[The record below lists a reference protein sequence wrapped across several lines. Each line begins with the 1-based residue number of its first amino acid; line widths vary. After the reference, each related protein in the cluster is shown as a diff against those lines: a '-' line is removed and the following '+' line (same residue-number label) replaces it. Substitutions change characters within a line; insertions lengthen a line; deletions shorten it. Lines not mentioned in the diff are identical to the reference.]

1 MKKNRDM
8 KKNRKIRRGL
18 LPAVFAAMAA
28 WTAGCVDDPIEIA
41 PANRVGSD
49 GTVVVNAMLGD
60 MKTTVPTRASGKAK
74 GFENFDVFTNTY
86 GNDAPPVPILIRQW
100 RKVRGSSMW
109 ESPVDA
115 LYTDKSTVAG
125 SLASYPSDSTFS
137 KYFGQDVS
145 LVVENDG
152 VTYNPFSKWGTTPP
166 EPLTWGGAEDES
178 CFSAWTP
185 VVRTFYRNNATSPKE
200 HLEDWVHMDSQGPDK
215 DGREYGTV
223 KFFRWAL
230 DGGSSTRLRD
240 TLYVGW
246 TGNNL
251 ASLNNFIGISGQV
264 IDEAADT
271 DVRHTHVPA
280 YMIGNTGGDEK
291 NPPLT
296 YKMNGASVSMRF
308 QHLVSY
314 INIAAINVTRSDGDV
329 VSLGSH
335 WAAVVY
341 FPNLPRYARF
351 TTGDPTKGEAPH
363 LLLTDAE
370 KNSDPH
376 KDTFEKYLKDT
387 ILTRKVHPR
396 NGTEPATGWFPDEY
410 TSIVERTGLATYC
423 RTTMYVSPFDLSK
436 PDLGEFVVYVVP
448 KDSTLADKY
457 HSDGRQYYVYEDYS
471 CYKWDADPDLKDISD
486 ANDLNHNRTYA
497 IDGRY
502 YGNLSSIAGT
512 ISSKKQTLPGYDA
525 SSQWL
530 TWLEAGEGLYLSLQ
544 LADGKVTGITVSIQG
559 WGDASGGQTETHSR
573 AGIFSANDFNEF
585 CESYWVS
592 GDDYF
597 VPDGMAN
604 EKEEIYLYDDL
615 DYTAH
620 TQLEVKMRGDGY
632 KLYGQ
637 GHIIK
642 CTDHCTDFHE
652 RGDNKNDGNIFDLF
666 IEAPNGSTDS
676 NKKDTTG
683 IFTIFWYDLDGHL
696 QTFHSWDDAIAERN
710 KQLTEKGIS

>member
-8 KKNRKIRRGL
+8 KKNRKIRRCL

-74 GFENFDVFTNTY
+74 GFEDFDVFSNTY
-86 GNDAPPVPILIRQW
+86 EYDAPRIPILIRQW
-100 RKVRGSSMW
+100 RKKSGSSTW

-115 LYTDKSTVAG
+115 LYTDKSMVAG
-125 SLASYPSDSTFS
+125 SLASYPVDTFNT
-137 KYFGQDVS
+137 YFGNPGLKANVPDEITYKPFNWES
-145 LVVENDG
+145 L
-152 VTYNPFSKWGTTPP
+152 PA
-166 EPLTWGGAEDES
+166 PLTWGDAEDKS

-185 VVRTFYRNNATSPKE
+185 IIRTYYIDTNEESKPRE
-200 HLEDWVHMDSQGPDK
+200 HVEDWVYMDSQGPDEN
-215 DGREYGTV
+215 GREYGTV
-223 KFFRWAL
+223 KFFRWTL
-230 DGGSSTRLRD
+230 DGSGSTRLRD

-246 TGNNL
+246 TGNNS
-251 ASLNNFIGISGQV
+251 ASLKNFIGISGQV

-280 YMIGNTGGDEK
+280 YMIGNTGGAEK

-296 YKMNGASVSMRF
+296 YKTNGASVSMRF

-314 INIAAINVTRSDGDV
+314 INIAAISVTRSDGDV
-329 VSLGSH
+329 VSLNSH
-335 WAAVVY
+335 YAAVVY

-363 LLLTDAE
+363 LLLTDEE
-370 KNSDPH
+370 KSSDPH
-376 KDTFEKYLKDT
+376 KETFRKYLHDT

-396 NGTEPATGWFPDEY
+396 NGTEPITGWFPDEY

-457 HSDGRQYYVYEDYS
+457 HSDGRQYYEYEDYS
-471 CYKWDADPDLKDISD
+471 CYKWDADPDLVGTTISD
-486 ANDLNHNRTYA
+486 ANDLKHNRTYA

-512 ISSKKQTLPGYDA
+512 ISSKKQTLPGYEA
-525 SSQWL
+525 SSPWL

-559 WGDASGGQTETHSR
+559 WDDASGGQTETHSR
-573 AGIFSANDFNEF
+573 PGIFSANDLNDLYD
-585 CESYWVS
+585 SYWRNES
-592 GDDYF
+592 DANPH

-604 EKEEIYLYDDL
+604 EKKEIYLYDDL

-620 TQLEVKMRGDGY
+620 SQFEVKMRSDGY

-642 CTDHCTDFHE
+642 LTDKCTDFHE
-652 RGDNKNDGNIFDLF
+652 
-666 IEAPNGSTDS
+666 
-676 NKKDTTG
+676 
-683 IFTIFWYDLDGHL
+683 
-696 QTFHSWDDAIAERN
+696 
-710 KQLTEKGIS
+710 